1 MYFDLGTEFVYFNNL
16 LYLWKLD
23 FTHTHTHTHTQ
34 CGKSH
39 FEIFGVGNA

>member
-23 FTHTHTHTHTQ
+23 FTHTHTQ

-39 FEIFGVGNA
+39 FEIFGGW